1 MRWLNLWMYTLVPHE
16 PLILDGDRWPPN
28 FPEQLPRSV
37 KHWCITMTA
46 VNVIVLVVAT
56 LVLRSVVPTIVFILI
71 TAAGPIYF
79 ALYWQPFIRQLNS
92 SLEKADGLR
101 AMIPLTVNFSI
112 EWCAICALLATPL
125 FIIVF
130 SVAFG
135 ASHK

>member
-1 MRWLNLWMYTLVPHE
+1 MRWLNLWMYTLVPDE

-37 KHWCITMTA
+37 KHWCITITG

-56 LVLRSVVPTIVFILI
+56 LVLRSVAPTIVFILI
-71 TAAGPIYF
+71 TAAGPIYI
-79 ALYWQPFIRQLNS
+79 ALYWQPSIQHLNS

-112 EWCAICALLATPL
+112 EWCAICALLTTPL